1 MNCQFAVILTLL
13 FVWNSVFGGMDS
25 LVLCLHSEGDSH
37 IEVVGKDIH
46 DEKNDCAGSDV
57 SLSEAEHPPC
67 TDIVLGSIDL
77 DSIRTNELGS
87 IQIPQLAVAGIQG
100 SCTEPAPLPHLALL
114 STHPKRGPPNVEP
127 TSQLVSRIIVL
138 RL

>member
-1 MNCQFAVILTLL
+1 
-13 FVWNSVFGGMDS
+13 MDS

-37 IEVVGKDIH
+37 IEVFGKDIH
-46 DEKNDCAGSDV
+46 DEESDCAGSDV
-57 SLSEAEHPPC
+57 ALSEAEHPPC

-77 DSIRTNELGS
+77 GSIRTNELGS
-87 IQIPQLAVAGIQG
+87 IQIPQFAVAGIQG

-114 STHPKRGPPNVEP
+114 SAHPKRGPPNVEP